1 MSVDVGNEVKVTT
14 GAVVS
19 ELKDIAEK
27 PTKEGIA
34 TNFVG
39 YLVSI
44 PLSFA
49 YDFLYN
55 LVAKKFI
62 TNQIASD
69 IIKVITPVGVG
80 AVFQFGKLPA
90 GNIVAGVGY
99 GIGIVSLIRVII
111 SRVKGLKTAKT
122 TTATGEG
129 IIPKI
134 TSLWG
139 VE

>member
-1 MSVDVGNEVKVTT
+1 MSVDVGSEVKGTT

-27 PTKEGIA
+27 PTKAGIA

-44 PLSFA
+44 LLSFV
-49 YDFLYN
+49 YDFIYN

-62 TNQIASD
+62 TNQVASD

-111 SRVKGLKTAKT
+111 SRIKGLPSLQKKPV
-122 TTATGEG
+122 GERSTE
-129 IIPKI
+129 PLI

-139 VE
+139 IE